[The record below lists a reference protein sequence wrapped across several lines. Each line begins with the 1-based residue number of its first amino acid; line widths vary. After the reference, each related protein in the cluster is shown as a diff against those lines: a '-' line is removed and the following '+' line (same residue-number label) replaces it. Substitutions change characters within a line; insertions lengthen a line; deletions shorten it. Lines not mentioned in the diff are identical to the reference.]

1 MARIP
6 AAHLDFL
13 FRPPTIEPT
22 NGWNSTVH
30 LVRRECQETL
40 ANIRRLVDEDAFPG
54 WRQLHRLFA
63 SAIVIC
69 SAFDLLAKLRYG
81 DESGVGRPFQK
92 LLVTYG
98 GLSGIEARR
107 VYDSRNALVHSFGV
121 RRVLPAKGHKA
132 KRKPPRVSS
141 VRIRLTSGGQSRA
154 VARVGSRQWQLSV
167 PALYRL
173 LTIVIISLERDLRA
187 SQSTTRVVLFERMF
201 VRYGRLRIR

>member
-6 AAHLDFL
+6 DAHLDFL
-13 FRPPTIEPT
+13 FRRPTIEPT

-40 ANIRRLVDEDAFPG
+40 ANIRRIVDEDAFPG
-54 WRQLHRLFA
+54 VRPLHRLFA

-121 RRVLPAKGHKA
+121 RRVLPAMGRKA
-132 KRKPPRVSS
+132 NRKPPRVSS

-154 VARVGSRQWQLSV
+154 VARVGGRQWQLSV

-173 LTIVIISLERDLRA
+173 LTIVIGSLERDLRA
-187 SQSTTRVVLFERMF
+187 SQSATRVVLFERMF

>member
-54 WRQLHRLFA
+54 LRQLHRLFA

-107 VYDSRNALVHSFGV
+107 VYDSRTPSSTRSGCGV
-121 RRVLPAKGHKA
+121 FFRRRATKRTENRRVDTEN
-132 KRKPPRVSS
+132 RV
-141 VRIRLTSGGQSRA
+141 RLS
-154 VARVGSRQWQLSV
+154 
-167 PALYRL
+167 L
-173 LTIVIISLERDLRA
+173 LTMWPHGATLSP
-187 SQSTTRVVLFERMF
+187 
-201 VRYGRLRIR
+201 